1 MIMNWIQRYTAGVLL
16 TMLCCMAAQADDH
29 THFMGLS
36 LGMQPVQ
43 MMAELQDKGLRMKDS
58 CLLTGRVAGVDVQ
71 LLMNCSR
78 DTSSINHLRL
88 TTRHLAGRNQR
99 DDYAALM
106 TWMRHHYGAPTWEST
121 VRGHAFARWYVG
133 FDRDIVMI
141 ASAPSAVD
149 VWFYDNHKVRNIDYY
164 SILKYCERNPSDAVP
179 YLTAR
184 ECVTW
189 RSTTP
194 PASVRK
200 VAKGKGRHKVVRK
213 TLHARRPV
221 KGHAKTKGKSRRR
234 RR

>member
-1 MIMNWIQRYTAGVLL
+1 MKIRKYIAILAAAFALTA
-16 TMLCCMAAQADDH
+16 AADDH
-29 THFMGLS
+29 TQFLGLS

-43 MMAELQDKGLRMKDS
+43 MMTELQDKGLRLEDS
-58 CLLTGRVAGVDVQ
+58 CMLTGRVAGVDVQ
-71 LLMNCSR
+71 LLMNCSK
-78 DTSSINHLRL
+78 DTSSINNLQL

-106 TWMRHHYGAPTWEST
+106 KWMRGHYGAPTWEST

-149 VWFYDNHKVRNIDYY
+149 VYFYDNHRQRNVDYY
-164 SILKYCERNPSDAVP
+164 SILKYCERNPTDEVP

-189 RSTTP
+189 RSSTP
-194 PASVRK
+194 PAVRQVK
-200 VAKGKGRHKVVRK
+200 IKGKRKGRVVHKLQHHRHKAK
-213 TLHARRPV
+213 
-221 KGHAKTKGKSRRR
+221 AKTSKRRR